1 MNRII
6 PRLRKLGEH
15 IRNLEIKENSEKQYK
30 QVISLCEVVFARY
43 WPRHDVPKLQF
54 RQHLN
59 FCSYDAVT
67 MAANNKL

>member
-15 IRNLEIKENSEKQYK
+15 IRNSEIKENSEKQYK
-30 QVISLCEVVFARY
+30 QVISLCEVLFAPH